1 MPNYLHN
8 ASGLIADTFP
18 WSFRM
23 YSTSAA
29 TESAA
34 ETSWSNAIDAM
45 FTTEAF
51 AAIVP
56 ETVELT
62 GTYTSTMNADWKQTT
77 KTSTDFSVVGTA
89 STAQPNHRC
98 EVVTWRTAQATRY
111 GHGRWY
117 LPCLATTAL
126 ASGGYYLASAAV
138 GDIVSAVNAA
148 ISAWT
153 GTLQPVI
160 LHRKGTKS
168 GPGPLTTD
176 NIISGDVPDGFDTQ
190 RRRADK
196 RVPARTSLTF

>member
-1 MPNYLHN
+1 MSNYLHF
-8 ASGLIADTFP
+8 AGGLIADSFP

-29 TESAA
+29 TEEAAQTAWSSA
-34 ETSWSNAIDAM
+34 IVAM
-45 FTTEAF
+45 FSSEGF

-56 ETVELT
+56 STVELT
-62 GTYTSTMNADWKQTT
+62 STYTSTMNADWKQTT
-77 KTSTDFSVVGTA
+77 KTSTDESVVGTGA
-89 STAQPNHRC
+89 TSLPYHVC

-196 RVPARTSLTF
+196 RVPARQSLTF